1 MSWIK
6 VDTTLINKPE
16 LVQLSRILRKKR
28 EEILG
33 YLIKF
38 WCLVDGL
45 TEDGSLPAYDKAAV
59 DELVNLKGFGKAM
72 QVVGWLEFSDESC
85 TLSRFEKHNGSSAK
99 KRAENALRQSRFR
112 NVKHNKRVTQT
123 ALQGA
128 LPREEKRRSNNSG
141 ELLPRVNALDGVTA
155 TPPLSPPS
163 LDAVYAFAN
172 GKGWQKDEVYKW
184 WLWHD
189 ARGWTEGGRL
199 VKWPSSLALWMTRVK
214 QDDESKHDASSAKT
228 SAPIEFNVGVEV
240 E

>member
-16 LVQLSRILRKKR
+16 LVQLSRILKKKR
-28 EEILG
+28 EEVLG

-45 TEDGSLPAYDKAAV
+45 TEDGTLPAYDKQAV
-59 DELVNLKGFGKAM
+59 DELVTLKGFGKAM
-72 QVVGWLEFSDESC
+72 QVVGWLEFSDDSC
-85 TLSRFEKHNGSSAK
+85 HLVRFEKHNGASAK

-112 NVKHNKRVTQT
+112 SNKSNKSVTEG

-128 LPREEKRRSNNSG
+128 LPREEKRRNNNSR
-141 ELLPRVNALDGVTA
+141 ELLSRARDDAQALS
-155 TPPLSPPS
+155 LPS
-163 LDAVYAFAN
+163 FSLEDAYAFAD
-172 GKGWQKDEVYKW
+172 GKGWLKGEVDKW

-189 ARGWTEGGRL
+189 ARNWSG
-199 VKWPSSLALWMTRVK
+199 VAKWQSSLALWMTRVRAEDSK
-214 QDDESKHDASSAKT
+214 PDEESVKT
-228 SAPIEFNVGVEV
+228 SAPLEFNVGIEV